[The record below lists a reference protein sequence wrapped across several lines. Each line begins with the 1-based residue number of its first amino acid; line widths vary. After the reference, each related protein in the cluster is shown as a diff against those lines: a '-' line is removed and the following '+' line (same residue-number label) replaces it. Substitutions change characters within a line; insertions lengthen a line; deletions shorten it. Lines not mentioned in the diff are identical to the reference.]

1 MGVEKPVIIAGAGIA
16 GLSLARLLQDNGI
29 PMIIFEKSVSDRS
42 QGHGITAR
50 DWAFGPLLR
59 EVGNGC
65 SKEDF
70 QNAVAV
76 DRGIGGRGFADLSFR
91 NNGTGEMLFN
101 PEAHAEGHNS
111 GLFRANRSFLRDWLA
126 EGLDVKYE
134 HEVKSV
140 EGGPGLVRV
149 SLQSG
154 IQYEGSML
162 VGADGVHSM
171 VRNLVLPHIQPDILP
186 VVLFHGKAH
195 MSRAEYDSFVRTS
208 LGSSNVA
215 AGVGDNFNTFLTV
228 ASAGK
233 DEVHLDWSY
242 SRARQGDGDPL
253 WMPDRAEVIKVP
265 QHLLKELRSRDLAP
279 PFSTL
284 VNADAV
290 KRDRVYNW
298 RARTVTVPPADLDT
312 AARRGVVLVG
322 DAAHAM
328 PIFGGEG
335 GNHALLD
342 GVELFRHV
350 CDAWDAQNGVLG
362 ASDVDALI
370 QAFNKDAGPRG
381 REAVQRCTRNF
392 SRFHQP
398 IDGWKKVAV
407 MANRKAG
414 AGA

>member
-1 MGVEKPVIIAGAGIA
+1 M
-16 GLSLARLLQDNGI
+16 
-29 PMIIFEKSVSDRS
+29 
-42 QGHGITAR
+42 
-50 DWAFGPLLR
+50 
-59 EVGNGC
+59 
-65 SKEDF
+65 
-70 QNAVAV
+70 
-76 DRGIGGRGFADLSFR
+76 
-91 NNGTGEMLFN
+91 
-101 PEAHAEGHNS
+101 
-111 GLFRANRSFLRDWLA
+111 
-126 EGLDVKYE
+126 
-134 HEVKSV
+134 
-140 EGGPGLVRV
+140 
-149 SLQSG
+149 
-154 IQYEGSML
+154 
-162 VGADGVHSM
+162 
-171 VRNLVLPHIQPDILP
+171 
-186 VVLFHGKAH
+186 VLFHGKVH
-195 MSRAEYDSFVRTS
+195 MSRAKYDSFVRTS
-208 LGSSNVA
+208 LGPSNVA

-228 ASAGK
+228 ASAGN
-233 DEVHLDWSY
+233 DDVHLDWSY

-265 QHLLKELRSRDLAP
+265 QHLLKELRSRDMAP
-279 PFSTL
+279 PFSTM
-284 VNADAV
+284 VNADAI

-298 RARTVTVPPADLDT
+298 RARTVTVPPADLDA

-342 GVELFRHV
+342 GVELFRHFR
-350 CDAWDAQNGVLG
+350 DAWNTQNGVLQ
-362 ASDVDALI
+362 ASSIEALI